1 MAPES
6 AGGNS
11 EQGARRAPTLVGN
24 RPSGGGPSANNR
36 DILLRELRLGA
47 PISRIDLSK
56 RTGISKPAVTRGVA
70 ALIDEGLVVEARLG
84 DAGSHGGR
92 RPRMLELVPTA
103 AAGLGCMVKAGRLV
117 ACIGGFNGEVEHRET
132 VDFDP
137 LSDPEAVVAKLRG
150 LLVSLLERNPPSRP
164 VVALGLS
171 VPGLVDEVGR
181 VFAMPHMP
189 GWRGLELATV
199 LEREMGMP
207 VYLDNESRVQAIAE
221 AWFGQA
227 QGVRSFVC
235 LETGVGISAGIVVN
249 GELWRG
255 AHSLAGE
262 IGHFSMGGGG
272 ARCYCDSRG
281 CWEMSASTTQLLSN
295 VTTSSIARSDQ
306 MLYQD
311 TDLTM
316 ERLVAAA
323 DAGDQVALREIEAHA
338 EVLAEGICNL
348 IVAYDPERI
357 ILHGDSI
364 ILGER
369 LVEMLRARVA
379 ERFRL
384 WLDYRAPIELTRL
397 GTEGALA
404 GAVSLALHGAWGF
417 GDPTA
422 ELGGPVIPRTSAG
435 RGPAW
440 D

>member
-1 MAPES
+1 MAAEHQ
-6 AGGNS
+6 ATGNDH
-11 EQGARRAPTLVGN
+11 GARRAPTLVGN
-24 RPSGGGPSANNR
+24 RPAGGDPSATNR
-36 DILLRELRLGA
+36 VVLLRELRLGA

-70 ALIDEGLVVEARLG
+70 ALIDDGLVVEARLG
-84 DAGSHGGR
+84 DAGTHGGR
-92 RPRMLELVPTA
+92 RPRMLELVPSA

-117 ACIGGFNGEVEHRET
+117 GCLGGFNGEIEHRET

-137 LSDPEAVVAKLRG
+137 LSDPEDVIAT
-150 LLVSLLERNPPSRP
+150 LVELMSSLMSRNSASRP
-164 VVALGLS
+164 VLAMGMS
-171 VPGLVDEVGR
+171 VPGLVDDIGR
-181 VFAMPHMP
+181 VLAMPHMP
-189 GWRGLELATV
+189 GWRGLELSTV
-199 LEREMGMP
+199 LEEKMGMP

-227 QGVRSFVC
+227 RGARSFVC
-235 LETGVGISAGIVVN
+235 LETGAAISAGIVVN

-255 AHSLAGE
+255 THSLAGE
-262 IGHFSMGGGG
+262 IGHFHMTGGG

-281 CWEMSASTTQLLSN
+281 CWEMTASTTQLLSN
-295 VTTSSIARSDQ
+295 VKTSSIARSDQ

-311 TDLTM
+311 TELTM

-323 DAGDQVALREIEAHA
+323 DAGDEIALREIEAHA
-338 EVLAEGICNL
+338 EALAEGICNL

-364 ILGER
+364 LLGER
-369 LVEMLRARVA
+369 LAGMLRARVA
-379 ERFRL
+379 ARFRL

-404 GAVSLALHGAWGF
+404 GAVNLALHGAWGF

-422 ELGGPVIPRTSAG
+422 ELGGPVAV
-435 RGPAW
+435 
-440 D
+440 